1 MKVCLSFYTL
11 LYYRKIEFS
20 CLFLVFPLF
29 FLFLH
34 FEHEPWN
41 LKPETCN
48 LKPVTLCLPSLVA
61 KSILD

>member
-1 MKVCLSFYTL
+1 MKVRLSFYTL

-34 FEHEPWN
+34 YK
-41 LKPETCN
+41 LETCN